1 MTRRRRLEPVHEL
14 ALEAERAAARRLA
27 DAERDA
33 RDCQARLTQLET
45 YEHEYRV
52 GLQRRVTE
60 GIGAAGLR
68 DFQSFLARL
77 DQAVGQQRSMLE
89 RALAVR
95 EAAREQ
101 WLALSARRRS
111 VGKVLEQSATADR
124 RALERREQRELD
136 ERATGSLRE
145 SCTDDDP
152 GRGRG

>member
-1 MTRRRRLEPVHEL
+1 MTRRKRLEPVHEL

-33 RDCQARLTQLET
+33 VDCQARLAQLEA
-45 YEHEYRV
+45 YEREYRV
-52 GLQRRVTE
+52 GLQQRVAD

-89 RALAVR
+89 RAVTAR

-101 WLALSARRRS
+101 WLALSARRRA
-111 VGKVLEQSATADR
+111 VGKVLEQSDTADR

-136 ERATGSLRE
+136 ERALGSFRG
-145 SCTDDDP
+145 SCTDEDA
-152 GRGRG
+152 GRGPG

>member
-1 MTRRRRLEPVHEL
+1 MTRRKRLEPVHEL
-14 ALEAERAAARRLA
+14 ALEAERAAARRLV

-33 RDCQARLTQLET
+33 VDCQARLVQLEA
-45 YEHEYRV
+45 YEREYRV
-52 GLQRRVTE
+52 ALQQRVAD

-89 RALAVR
+89 RAMSAR
-95 EAAREQ
+95 DAAREQ
-101 WLALSARRRS
+101 WLALSARRRA
-111 VGKVLEQSATADR
+111 VGKVIEQSDTAER

-136 ERATGSLRE
+136 ERALGSFRG
-145 SCTDDDP
+145 SRTDEDA

>member
-1 MTRRRRLEPVHEL
+1 MRRKRLEPVHEL

-27 DAERDA
+27 EAERDA
-33 RDCQARLTQLET
+33 LDCQARLTQLET
-45 YEHEYRV
+45 YEREYRV
-52 GLQRRVTE
+52 GLQRRVAE

-77 DQAVGQQRSMLE
+77 DQAVGQQRAVLE
-89 RALAVR
+89 RALTAR
-95 EAAREQ
+95 ESAREQ

-111 VGKVLEQSATADR
+111 VGKVLEQSETEDR

-136 ERATGSLRE
+136 ERAMGASRE
-145 SCTDDDP
+145 SCTDEDA